1 LKLKVFK
8 DIIRH
13 FRDLDLGLDLNGIL
27 LDFQWN
33 KWLLNKRLVKLTL
46 KGFLIFVWSDS
57 DMILEKIN
65 IIHSNKLFKVTQQR
79 NSEFLYFNSAQRLPV
94 LLL

>member
-1 LKLKVFK
+1 
-8 DIIRH
+8 
-13 FRDLDLGLDLNGIL
+13 
-27 LDFQWN
+27 
-33 KWLLNKRLVKLTL
+33 L

-79 NSEFLYFNSAQRLPV
+79 NSKFLYFNSAQRLPV